1 MMTNAVSIS
10 LETLLAAKEC
20 RAVRQQEWLTRHG
33 ATLVSL
39 TLVTPGPVKDSEGY
53 RQVMA
58 EAIKAFTFL
67 CQARGWMVL
76 EQQTFWLATG
86 AEALWAIT
94 KDALSVKAATIALE
108 DSHELGRLWD
118 FDIFSPEEGSIGRS
132 MLAHSGRS
140 CLLCNQMAH
149 ACSRSRRHSLSEL
162 LEHIEDKVNA
172 YFTPA

>member
-20 RAVRQQEWLTRHG
+20 RAVRQQEWLTRHD

-67 CQARGWMVL
+67 RQARGWMVL

-118 FDIFSPEEGSIGRS
+118 FDIFSPEEGAIGRS

>member
-1 MMTNAVSIS
+1 MTNAVSIS

-20 RAVRQQEWLTRHG
+20 RAVRQQEWLTRHD

-67 CQARGWMVL
+67 RQARGWMVL

-118 FDIFSPEEGSIGRS
+118 FDIFSPEEGAIGRS